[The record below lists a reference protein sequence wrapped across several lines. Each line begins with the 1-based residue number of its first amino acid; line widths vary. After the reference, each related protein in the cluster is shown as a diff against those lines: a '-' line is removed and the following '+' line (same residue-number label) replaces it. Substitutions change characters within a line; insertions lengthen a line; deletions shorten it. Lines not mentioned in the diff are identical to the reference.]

1 MQLFTSPTVQIVT
14 WFSRLSTLMFIILSR
29 RGRFEAERRPRCH
42 LHYELN
48 KARLFQNRRA
58 LLTDTDPTG
67 GVPE

>member
-14 WFSRLSTLMFIILSR
+14 WFSRLSTLMFICLGADSTDAAATVS
-29 RGRFEAERRPRCH
+29 FTLC
-42 LHYELN
+42 ELN